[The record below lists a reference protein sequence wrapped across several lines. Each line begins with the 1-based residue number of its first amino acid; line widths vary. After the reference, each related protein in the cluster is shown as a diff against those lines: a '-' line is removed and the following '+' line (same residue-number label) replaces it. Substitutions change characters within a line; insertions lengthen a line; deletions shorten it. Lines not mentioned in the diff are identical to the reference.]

1 MRRLKLM
8 TISMCIVLSG
18 AQYLKAAPDS
28 VSIDT
33 ISNYQGWGWSEILV
47 VKNNFITLGI
57 IPAIGARVLQYDLG
71 VDSFM
76 ISNPDFYGDLFYNS
90 NGIPSPYDGNWGYGG
105 YKTWPA
111 PQDVWGWP
119 PPPTL
124 GWGNYNY
131 EVFQSSK
138 DSVVIWMKGQT
149 EVNVNK
155 ATDLRFD
162 RYMTVY
168 ANSSRVKVVTVLFN
182 DHATNTQNWA
192 VWDNTQTIVRHEDK
206 TDYDNFSV
214 YFPIESEDDVWHN
227 SLGDVPEREFV
238 LPGIY
243 RVQFTE
249 NGGDDGKIFA
259 IATDG
264 WVCFTDERDKQ
275 TYAKVFD
282 IVEGADYSD
291 DGAMV
296 HIYANPTEKYM
307 EVEALGPLEDIGANG
322 DSIIWIEDWYASAT
336 DGPFYYVGHEG
347 IINEHLRYDTLSEN
361 LSGEFSSFSEG
372 EFRIIYLDESE
383 SVLGS
388 GSVFTT
394 VPTEVTI
401 IDEAVTLPDNTRYIE
416 ITAYDYSDNLIGVL
430 DRLDVDNP
438 FEPPPDSYEEL
449 TYSVN
454 AYIYPV
460 PANDF
465 INIQLSEKVS
475 SNYLVQIRSIT
486 GQVLISEDFIA
497 DQSTAKLSVSELPSG
512 LYFIEI
518 SGMDFLINKQ
528 IVVE

>member
-1 MRRLKLM
+1 MRHIKKITGTLIIAIATFL
-8 TISMCIVLSG
+8 TANSQS
-18 AQYLKAAPDS
+18 DS
-28 VSIDT
+28 VNIDT
-33 ISNYQGWGWSEILV
+33 ISDYNGWGWSEILV
-47 VKNNFITLGI
+47 VKNNFITLAV

-71 VDSFM
+71 IDSFM
-76 ISNPDFYGDLFYNS
+76 ISNPAFYGDLFHNPD
-90 NGIPSPYDGNWGYGG
+90 GASPYDGSWGYGG

-111 PQDVWGWP
+111 PQDLWGWP

-124 GWGNYNY
+124 GWGNYNF
-131 EVFQSSK
+131 EVFQTSK

-149 EVNVNK
+149 EVK
-155 ATDLRFD
+155 RTPDLRFD

-168 ANSSRVKVVTVLFN
+168 ANSSRVKVVTILFN

-275 TYAKVFD
+275 TYAKVFE

-296 HIYANPTEKYM
+296 HIYANPGAKYM

-347 IINEHLRYDTLSEN
+347 IVKKHLGYDTLSEN
-361 LSGEFSSFSEG
+361 LSGEFSSFSKG
-372 EFRIIYLDESE
+372 EFRITYLDESE
-383 SVLGS
+383 DVLGS
-388 GSVFTT
+388 GSVFAT
-394 VPTEVTI
+394 VPTEVI
-401 IDEAVTLPDNTRYIE
+401 SIDETVTLPENTKYIE
-416 ITAYDYSDNLIGVL
+416 IAAYNYSDNLIGVL
-430 DRLDVDNP
+430 DRLDIDNP
-438 FEPPPDSYEEL
+438 FEPPPDSYEEI
-449 TYSVN
+449 SN
-454 AYIYPV
+454 NIDAIIYPV
-460 PANDF
+460 PAKDLVHVQFN
-465 INIQLSEKVS
+465 EKVR
-475 SNYLVQIRSIT
+475 SNYMVQIRSIT
-486 GQVLISEDFIA
+486 GQALISETFLA
-497 DQSTAKLSVSELPSG
+497 NQTAATISVNELKPG
-512 LYFIEI
+512 LYFVEI
-518 SGMDFLINKQ
+518 SGTDFLVNKQ
-528 IVVE
+528 IIIQ

>member
-1 MRRLKLM
+1 MKHIKKIKGTLILAIA
-8 TISMCIVLSG
+8 ISLTVN
-18 AQYLKAAPDS
+18 AQSDS

-33 ISNYQGWGWSEILV
+33 ISNYQGWGWSDILV
-47 VKNNFITLGI
+47 VKNEYITLAV

-71 VDSFM
+71 VDTFM
-76 ISNPDFYGDLFYNS
+76 ISNPDFYGEFFHDPNS
-90 NGIPSPYDGNWGYGG
+90 ITTPYSGNWGYGG

-111 PQDVWGWP
+111 PQDAWGWP

-124 GWGNYNY
+124 GWGNYSY
-131 EVFQSSK
+131 EVFQTSK

-149 EVNVNK
+149 EVK
-155 ATDLRFD
+155 RTPDLRFD
-162 RYMTVY
+162 RYMTIY
-168 ANSSRVKVVTVLFN
+168 ANSSRVKVATVLFN
-182 DHATNTQNWA
+182 DHPTNTQNWA
-192 VWDNTQTIVRHEDK
+192 VWDNTQTIVRHENK
-206 TDYDNFSV
+206 ADYDNFSV
-214 YFPIESEDDVWHN
+214 YFPIDSEDNIWHN

-238 LPGIY
+238 LHGIY

-296 HIYANPTEKYM
+296 HIYANPGEKYM
-307 EVEALGPLEDIGANG
+307 EVEALGPLEDIGADG
-322 DSIIWIEDWYASAT
+322 DSIIWIEDWYATAT

-347 IINEHLRYDTLSEN
+347 IVNEHLSYDTLSEN

-372 EFRIIYLDESE
+372 EFRITYLDESE

-388 GSVFTT
+388 GSVFNTI
-394 VPTEVTI
+394 PTEVTI
-401 IDEAVTLPDNTRYIE
+401 IDEVVTVPDNTRYID

-430 DRLDVDNP
+430 DRLDIENP
-438 FEPPPDSYEEL
+438 FEPPLDLYEEI
-449 TYSVN
+449 SDNKIN
-454 AYIYPV
+454 ANIYPV

-465 INIQLSEKVS
+465 IHLEFSEKVR

-486 GQVLISEDFIA
+486 GQLLISEDFSASQLMAII
-497 DQSTAKLSVSELPSG
+497 SVGELTPG
-512 LYFIEI
+512 LYFVEI
-518 SGMDFLINKQ
+518 SGSDFLINKQ
-528 IVVE
+528 ITIR